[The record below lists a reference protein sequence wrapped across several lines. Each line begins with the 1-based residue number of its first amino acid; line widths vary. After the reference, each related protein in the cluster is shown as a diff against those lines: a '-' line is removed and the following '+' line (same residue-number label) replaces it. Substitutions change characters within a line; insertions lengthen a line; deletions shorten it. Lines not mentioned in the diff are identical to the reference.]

1 MEAPGAAGLVGCRAG
16 LLDAGVTA
24 AALCRKSSIIV
35 AADESTISWGP
46 SPTFGEL
53 VSWSLPGGA
62 EPRVGSLSRLLK
74 MRRKRS
80 CVSLC
85 PCCMQVCSVAS
96 AFKEVPLPIR

>member
-16 LLDAGVTA
+16 RPDAGVTA

-62 EPRVGSLSRLLK
+62 PRGLPEPPENAR
-74 MRRKRS
+74 RS
-80 CVSLC
+80 CVSSC
-85 PCCMQVCSVAS
+85 PRCVQVCSVAS
-96 AFKEVPLPIR
+96 AFREVPLPIR